1 MRKVELRMN
10 EKLKYKV
17 IKKLVETNGNK
28 ERAAVALGRSVR
40 QIDRM
45 IAGYKAKGKEFF
57 IHGNRN
63 RKPVHAL
70 TEAQKTEIEQIYLSK
85 YFDCTYTAFTEYLAQ
100 KENITLSVD
109 EVRTIL
115 IDKYIFSP
123 RTHKST
129 KKRIKKQLLKEQE
142 KAKRKSKNTSQDSCD
157 GRCPPKTTKM
167 PIFRRR
173 NTNGCMYSFMVW
185 KGQNGA
191 SRSNRRCHR
200 TSSRIIF

>member
-142 KAKRKSKNTSQDSCD
+142 KAKTQREKVKIQAKIVATEDAHPRQP
-157 GRCPPKTTKM
+157 RCQYFGEE
-167 PIFRRR
+167 I
-173 NTNGCMYSFMVW
+173 
-185 KGQNGA
+185 
-191 SRSNRRCHR
+191 
-200 TSSRIIF
+200 

>member
-85 YFDCTYTAFTEYLAQ
+85 YFDCTYTAFTEYLARR
-100 KENITLSVD
+100 K
-109 EVRTIL
+109 IL
-115 IDKYIFSP
+115 HY
-123 RTHKST
+123 
-129 KKRIKKQLLKEQE
+129 QLMK
-142 KAKRKSKNTSQDSCD
+142 
-157 GRCPPKTTKM
+157 
-167 PIFRRR
+167 
-173 NTNGCMYSFMVW
+173 
-185 KGQNGA
+185 
-191 SRSNRRCHR
+191 
-200 TSSRIIF
+200 

>member
-70 TEAQKTEIEQIYLSK
+70 TETQKTEVEQIYLSK

-142 KAKRKSKNTSQDSCD
+142 QAKTQREKAKIQAKIVATDDAHPKQP
-157 GRCPPKTTKM
+157 RCQYFGDKWMHVFIYGLERPK
-167 PIFRRR
+167 RR
-173 NTNGCMYSFMVW
+173 FM
-185 KGQNGA
+185 QQ
-191 SRSNRRCHR
+191 
-200 TSSRIIF
+200 